1 MVGSGSGVG
10 RGMPRPYRLWGKSG
24 PIVVLIGRGNLVALS
39 GPVKKMGGLWNWGW
53 GRKKVPRA

>member
-10 RGMPRPYRLWGKSG
+10 RGMTRPYRLWCKSG

-39 GPVKKMGGLWNWGW
+39 GPVKKMGGLWNWGV
-53 GRKKVPRA
+53 G